1 MHDLCKV
8 GQSCREGPQHEYDFQ
23 WELGARRIVVLIEF
37 GAWAEHP
44 SHKGSFSWLDLR
56 NRIVC
61 NVCLAVCTV
70 S

>member
-1 MHDLCKV
+1 MIFAKSVNPV
-8 GQSCREGPQHEYDFQ
+8 GRDHNMNMTLNGN
-23 WELGARRIVVLIEF
+23 LVRRIVVLMEF
-37 GAWAEHP
+37 GVWAELP
-44 SHKGSFSWLDLR
+44 SHTSKGSFSWLDLR

>member
-1 MHDLCKV
+1 MIFAKSVNRV
-8 GQSCREGPQHEYDFQ
+8 GRDHNMNMTLNGN
-23 WELGARRIVVLIEF
+23 LVRRIVVLIEF

-56 NRIVC
+56 NRIVG